1 MIIRRRP
8 WVTHKSTE
16 SVRSRSL
23 LNSNV
28 SSQDLLLISYPR
40 FKVSSANLVQHMT
53 VLRRWKFWE
62 YLPLLASVA
71 GCSWLW
77 ISASLSRRKLS
88 FWRWKKRGDRAKR
101 RMRSQQESCCGLAF
115 TGLNGLKLIWNSAL
129 SLIAL
134 EFFFSHQ
141 TSSCVPSRLELKT
154 SFWICFLLSG
164 TSASGCLLLQK
175 PCFFFFFAS
184 DVSHCHCELTFTRW
198 SEFNTHADVLLQ
210 DWFWCEHLPTGSI
223 GADSVG
229 YQKKKKGFNSLCEND
244 KSCIRLIYCPLW
256 LSR

>member
-175 PCFFFFFAS
+175 PCFFFFF
-184 DVSHCHCELTFTRW
+184 C
-198 SEFNTHADVLLQ
+198 
-210 DWFWCEHLPTGSI
+210 
-223 GADSVG
+223 
-229 YQKKKKGFNSLCEND
+229 
-244 KSCIRLIYCPLW
+244 
-256 LSR
+256 